1 MNAKKIATTIAQYVF
16 LALFLCLLAAILY
29 AAQLLRQ

>member
-1 MNAKKIATTIAQYVF
+1 MSIKKTIATTLRYLF
-16 LALFLCLLAAILY
+16 LALFLGLLAAILC